1 MHPYMI
7 ELLAR
12 IRHQELERAVAAWR
26 AAHPDGSTRQKGL
39 RRRPGRDLGAGS
51 RPTRTPGIGAVPEP
65 TASGQPQAPTLQ
77 DSLR

>member
-12 IRHQELERAVAAWR
+12 IRHQELERVVAAWR
-26 AAHPDGSTRQKGL
+26 AAHPDGSTRQK
-39 RRRPGRDLGAGS
+39 RRRRSPGPALGTASG
-51 RPTRTPGIGAVPEP
+51 PTRTRGIGAVPEP
-65 TASGQPQAPTLQ
+65 TASGPQAPALQ